1 MKMKEMK
8 QPMTRCEFERR
19 FNILGERIRSGK
31 MMFPRGARGVVSSL
45 TSVRYLPNGRIDFLS
60 VNESAR
66 LQANSNFNFENEDF
80 MEMIK
85 QKRSKDAEGN
95 QSDEGEETSE

>member
-31 MMFPRGARGVVSSL
+31 MMFPRGARGMVSSL
-45 TSVRYLPNGRIDFLS
+45 TDVRYLPNGRIDFLS

-66 LQANSNFNFENEDF
+66 LEANSTVNFLENEEF

-85 QKRSKDAEGN
+85 QQTPMDHKKE
-95 QSDEGEETSE
+95 QSEKE